1 MNNFLFNTHK
11 KLQFGFMGLERRYK
25 RKQAQD
31 VKKMYDREMNK
42 MAKMTDEQKVTHLAH
57 LAMKIKQNNE
67 MAEATQPTD
76 FQGLIK

>member
-1 MNNFLFNTHK
+1 MNNFLFKTHK
-11 KLQFGFMGLERRYK
+11 KLQFGFMGLERRHK

-42 MAKMTDEQKVTHLAH
+42 MAKMTEEQKITHLAH
-57 LAMKIKQNNE
+57 LAMKIKQNKE
-67 MAEATQPTD
+67 MVEEKQPID

>member
-1 MNNFLFNTHK
+1 
-11 KLQFGFMGLERRYK
+11 MGLERRHK

-42 MAKMTDEQKVTHLAH
+42 MAKMTEEQKITHLAH
-57 LAMKIKQNNE
+57 LAMKIKQNKE
-67 MAEATQPTD
+67 MVEEKQPID